1 MNKTDTKWQSDT
13 IRKGQDHGLN
23 PGLLNLFPWPHSCF
37 PDMLASRKDV
47 LWDSR
52 SEAMTLLM
60 SERGKEVKKVTEMQ
74 AHPYL
79 AWSAH
84 FKFQKGD
91 WAGDGFLALCKDPKV
106 WFLRK
111 LVDFFSFLSRRMW
124 DFVCDLTV
132 TPTGYSKQ
140 NKLMTSFTDPHL
152 KERLQGAT
160 FKWCPFAS
168 FLIITK

>member
-1 MNKTDTKWQSDT
+1 MTEWYNQKGTGSWLEPWSPESLSMTPQLLSWHAGFQEGRSVRFTFWSHDLACVWK
-13 IRKGQDHGLN
+13 RK
-23 PGLLNLFPWPHSCF
+23 
-37 PDMLASRKDV
+37 
-47 LWDSR
+47 
-52 SEAMTLLM
+52 
-60 SERGKEVKKVTEMQ
+60 RGKEGHRDASSSIFSLICSLQVSERRLGRRWVSSSVQ
-74 AHPYL
+74 R
-79 AWSAH
+79 S
-84 FKFQKGD
+84 Q
-91 WAGDGFLALCKDPKV
+91 V

-140 NKLMTSFTDPHL
+140 NKLMTSFTDPRL

-160 FKWCPFAS
+160 FKWCPFVS